1 MDAQELKKW
10 SRMRAELWTKPPFD
24 EATQER
30 VKRLL
35 EADSDELVESF
46 YTDLEFGTGGLRGL
60 MGPGTNRMN
69 RYTLA
74 QTTQGLAQ
82 YILNSGVSNPS
93 VVIAYDSRNGSP
105 EFARVAAEVLAGNG
119 LHVHLYPA
127 LRPTPQL
134 SFSVRNLGCTAGIV
148 ITASHNPKEYNGYK
162 VYWSDGG
169 QIVPPH
175 DAGIIAQ
182 VRGIQ
187 NMDSVRWA
195 TLEQSATHIHLLD
208 ERADEAYLQTVINLR
223 LHPGL
228 IASGSDLPIVYTPLH
243 GTGSAS
249 VIPALE
255 KAGFRNIHIVESQ
268 REPDGNFPT
277 VHSPNPEEGAA
288 LAEGIALA
296 RQIGAQLVMGTDP
309 DSDRVGIAVPDASSD
324 GGFRL
329 LNGNETGAL
338 LVDYVLEGRKASG
351 QLNLETDFVAKTI
364 VTSELMAELGRA
376 AGLQVHETLT
386 GFKWIADTIRRE
398 EGRGRFVVGGEESY
412 GYMIGDAVRDKD
424 AVAAACLLAELAHAA
439 HEVGSDLL
447 GQLEKIHHKNGAY
460 KEALVSQTRHG
471 RTGKEEI
478 ARQMESFRLNP
489 PATMG
494 GERVVEVR
502 DFQRK
507 TRTLLVDGTVSEMS
521 LPASNVI
528 QFLTDKKSLVT
539 ARPSGTEPKIKFYF
553 SVHMPA
559 SEWSGILKYEIVM
572 KKLDERIERLKSDLG
587 VH

>member
-30 VKRLL
+30 VKHLL

-93 VVIAYDSRNGSP
+93 VAIAYDSRNGSP

-134 SFSVRNLGCTAGIV
+134 SFTVRNLGCTAGIV

-195 TLEQSATHIHLLD
+195 TLEQCATHIHLLD
-208 ERADEAYLQTVINLR
+208 ERADEAYLRTVLNLR

-439 HEVGSDLL
+439 HEAGSDLL
-447 GQLEKIHHKNGAY
+447 GQLEKIHRKNGAY

-507 TRTLLVDGTVSEMS
+507 TRTLLVDGTVSEME